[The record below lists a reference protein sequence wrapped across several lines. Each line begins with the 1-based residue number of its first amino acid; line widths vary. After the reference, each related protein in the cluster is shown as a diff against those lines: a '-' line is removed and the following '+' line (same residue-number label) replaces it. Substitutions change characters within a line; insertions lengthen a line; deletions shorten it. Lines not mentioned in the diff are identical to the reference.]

1 MRQFFIILF
10 FFGIGNGLCSAQKT
24 KFISYATSTLEAI
37 YKHYGVEGNV
47 LLRENYPFRGDFR
60 ADYLGVEAEKTQAN
74 SFSYLWPYSGM
85 LSAYV
90 ALLET
95 TKSREWVKA
104 IDQNVLTG
112 LQAYYDDKREPKA
125 YASYINSAPQSDRF
139 YDDNIWIGIDFT
151 DLYLLTKKKV
161 YLEQALEVWRFV
173 ESGMDDKL
181 GGGIYWCEQRKE
193 SKNTCSNA
201 PAIVFLA
208 KLYIA
213 TKEEKYL
220 TLAKSLYQWVQN
232 QLLDPSDSVYYD
244 NINLRGQLD
253 RRKFAYNSGQMI
265 QAGALLYKISKEK
278 QYLTDAQRIA
288 KGAYSYFFHPIAE
301 SDSMQSFRYLRKSN
315 NWFIAVMMR
324 GYVELYAIDG
334 NSLYVDT
341 FRKNLDNAW
350 DHMREAQGLFHK
362 DWSGK
367 EKDKRFWLLDQLAMV
382 EMYARIAGIR

>member
-1 MRQFFIILF
+1 
-10 FFGIGNGLCSAQKT
+10 
-24 KFISYATSTLEAI
+24 
-37 YKHYGVEGNV
+37 
-47 LLRENYPFRGDFR
+47 
-60 ADYLGVEAEKTQAN
+60 
-74 SFSYLWPYSGM
+74 LWPYSGM
-85 LSAYV
+85 LSAHV

-95 TKSREWVKA
+95 TKSLEWVKA

-220 TLAKSLYQWVQN
+220 SLAKSLYQWVQN

-244 NINLRGQLD
+244 NINLLGQLD

-278 QYLTDAQRIA
+278 QYLTDEQRIA

-350 DHMREAQGLFHK
+350 DHMREARGLFHK